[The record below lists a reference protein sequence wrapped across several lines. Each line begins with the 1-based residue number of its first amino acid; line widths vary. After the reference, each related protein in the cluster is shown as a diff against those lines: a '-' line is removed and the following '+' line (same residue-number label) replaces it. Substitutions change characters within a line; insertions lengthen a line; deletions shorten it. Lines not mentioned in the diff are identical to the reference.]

1 MVLQSLRTSRKLK
14 RIMGNQE
21 EVNLAHHRPVDHP
34 PDHHPGSRQ
43 EDPVREEEA
52 EQARQAATLAQ
63 SLVALRQ
70 SLASKEVPEMT
81 EGKAR
86 DIELKKRKRKE
97 EEEKT
102 EEEEMKETKAV
113 EERRKKKIVK
123 MANVSTTMILVK
135 VVKS

>member
-1 MVLQSLRTSRKLK
+1 M
-14 RIMGNQE
+14 
-21 EVNLAHHRPVDHP
+21 
-34 PDHHPGSRQ
+34 
-43 EDPVREEEA
+43 REEEA

-81 EGKAR
+81 EAEAR

-102 EEEEMKETKAV
+102 EEKETEAV
-113 EERRKKKIVK
+113 GERRKQKIAK

>member
-1 MVLQSLRTSRKLK
+1 M
-14 RIMGNQE
+14 
-21 EVNLAHHRPVDHP
+21 
-34 PDHHPGSRQ
+34 
-43 EDPVREEEA
+43 REEEA

-102 EEEEMKETKAV
+102 EEEKMKETEAV
-113 EERRKKKIVK
+113 GERRKQKIAK